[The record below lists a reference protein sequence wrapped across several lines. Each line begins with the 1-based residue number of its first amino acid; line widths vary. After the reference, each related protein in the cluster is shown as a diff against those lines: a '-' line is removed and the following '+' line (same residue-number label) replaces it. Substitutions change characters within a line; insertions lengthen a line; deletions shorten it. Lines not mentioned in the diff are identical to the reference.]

1 MARVL
6 IVDDN
11 QTMAELISRVVE
23 LRGHMPLIA
32 HSGRQALEVV
42 AEQGP
47 DLMLLDLMMP
57 DMDGMETLRR
67 LRAMPSGHKLPVIVV
82 SALEEEDVQQQV
94 IRAGGNAYLQK
105 PVDTKPLLDLIAS
118 MTTDS

>member
-11 QTMAELISRVVE
+11 QTMAKLISLLVE
-23 LRGHMPLIA
+23 ERGHMPLIA
-32 HSGRQALEVV
+32 HNGRQALEVV
-42 AEQGP
+42 AEQCP

-67 LRAMPSGHKLPVIVV
+67 LRSMPGGHKLPVIVV
-82 SALEEEDVQQQV
+82 SAREEEDLQKAM
-94 IRAGGNAYLQK
+94 RAGGNAYLQK
-105 PVDTKPLLDLIAS
+105 PVESKPLLDLIAS
-118 MTTDS
+118 MTIDS